1 MEERLHLGL
10 ATQRLRSWQKS
21 GKLGLGRER
30 VNQDG
35 CNMQINQPL
44 TGQTRAR
51 GKNSPGEGQKVPVC
65 LQTWTL
71 GLGVISFGD
80 RLESR

>member
-1 MEERLHLGL
+1 
-10 ATQRLRSWQKS
+10 
-21 GKLGLGRER
+21 
-30 VNQDG
+30 
-35 CNMQINQPL
+35 MQINQPL